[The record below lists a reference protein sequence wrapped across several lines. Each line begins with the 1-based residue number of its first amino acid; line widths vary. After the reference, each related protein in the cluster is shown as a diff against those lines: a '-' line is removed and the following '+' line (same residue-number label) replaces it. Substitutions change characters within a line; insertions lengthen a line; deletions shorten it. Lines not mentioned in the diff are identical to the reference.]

1 MIKAIRILR
10 EEISDI
16 HLILVGS
23 EKNMMK
29 EVKRYITENE
39 LNSNVTIKGFVSNE
53 NMTYLYRH
61 AIGMIMPSY
70 FGPTNIPPLEAMAL
84 GCPVAVSNKYAMPEQ
99 VGDAG
104 LLFDPDSPEEIAK
117 CIKAMW
123 LDDKLRQKMI
133 NKGYDRISKWT
144 KKDFKD
150 KLQKV
155 LDQIKDGEKISY

>member
-1 MIKAIRILR
+1 
-10 EEISDI
+10 
-16 HLILVGS
+16 
-23 EKNMMK
+23 
-29 EVKRYITENE
+29 
-39 LNSNVTIKGFVSNE
+39 
-53 NMTYLYRH
+53 
-61 AIGMIMPSY
+61 
-70 FGPTNIPPLEAMAL
+70 
-84 GCPVAVSNKYAMPEQ
+84 MPEQ